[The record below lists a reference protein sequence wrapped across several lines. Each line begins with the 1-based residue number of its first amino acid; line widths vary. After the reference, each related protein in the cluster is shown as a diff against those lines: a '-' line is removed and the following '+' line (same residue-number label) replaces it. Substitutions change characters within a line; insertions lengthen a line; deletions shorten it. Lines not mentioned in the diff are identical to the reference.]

1 MRGRCLGESVRHVA
15 RLEVDSGVRWSTSR
29 RPVPGRPQFGFA
41 LRGNVGSVTKGN
53 HREQFLGACRMIG
66 KTIRIY
72 LVDGS
77 PTGIL
82 TAEIMN
88 WTGKVTV
95 GPRSGLA
102 EFPQATGGQANRHL
116 PTGSPGPDPENPTRD
131 RVYVGEGDNALVRL
145 TKHEADEAK
154 DFWTRTVVIT
164 SKDENLTKAN
174 AHVRYLESRLVQVLS
189 QSNRAVLVNG
199 TAPPA
204 PPLPEPDVADME
216 FFLAQVLLVLPVLG
230 FAFTQPRP
238 TPAHVRFIRRR

>member
-1 MRGRCLGESVRHVA
+1 M
-15 RLEVDSGVRWSTSR
+15 D
-29 RPVPGRPQFGFA
+29 Q
-41 LRGNVGSVTKGN
+41 
-53 HREQFLGACRMIG
+53 
-66 KTIRIY
+66 
-72 LVDGS
+72 
-77 PTGIL
+77 
-82 TAEIMN
+82 
-88 WTGKVTV
+88 
-95 GPRSGLA
+95 
-102 EFPQATGGQANRHL
+102 
-116 PTGSPGPDPENPTRD
+116 DPENPTRD

-164 SKDENLTKAN
+164 SKDENLTK

-238 TPAHVRFIRRR
+238 SAGATFGLSDVAEKSPIFVMSPVGTHAEAQEIDGEFVVFKGSTARKQGVPSWTKYKALCDQLVQGKN